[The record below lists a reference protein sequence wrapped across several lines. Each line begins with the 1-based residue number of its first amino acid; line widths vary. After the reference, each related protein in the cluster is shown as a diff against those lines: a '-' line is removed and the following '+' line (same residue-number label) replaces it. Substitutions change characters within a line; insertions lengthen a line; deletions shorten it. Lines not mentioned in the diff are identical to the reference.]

1 MRASGQAGKQLWE
14 RGHVDVRTVYLDH
27 AATTP
32 VHPKVLEEMMPY
44 FSVKFGNPSNLHDVG
59 REAKN
64 AVEEARART
73 AAFIGAKPE
82 EIYFTA
88 SGAESNN
95 FAVKG
100 LAQANSQ
107 KGKHLIV
114 SQLEHFSVLH
124 PVKTLEKA
132 GFTVTYLPTDQTGLV
147 DPDDVAKAITKDTIL
162 VSVMHANNEIGTIEP
177 IAEIAKITREK
188 GVLFHTDAV
197 ASAGWIPVNVLDLG
211 VDALSLSGHQF
222 YGPKGAAALFVRK
235 GVRIKPQI
243 EGGIQEDGRRAG
255 TENVPAIVGLGKAA
269 ELAAAEGE
277 RRRDHTQVLRD
288 LLQKGLQERID
299 HLVVNGHPTS
309 RLPHNLNV
317 SMWYVEGESMLLFLN
332 MEGIS
337 VSSGSACTSRS
348 LKASH
353 VLTCIG
359 TDAAVA
365 NGTLL
370 MTLGTGTTAEDV
382 AYVTEK
388 LPPIVQRLR
397 EMSPLYEDMIKQ
409 EKAR

>member
-1 MRASGQAGKQLWE
+1 MRK
-14 RGHVDVRTVYLDH
+14 VYLDH

-32 VHPKVLEEMMPY
+32 VHPKVLEAMLPY
-44 FSVKFGNPSNLHDVG
+44 FSGKFGNPSNLHDIG

-64 AVEEARART
+64 AVEEARVRT
-73 AAFIGAKPE
+73 SALIGAGAD
-82 EIYFTA
+82 EIFFTA

-95 FAVKG
+95 FALKG
-100 LAQANSQ
+100 LAQANAQ
-107 KGKHLIV
+107 KGKHIIV
-114 SQLEHFSVLH
+114 SQIEHFSILH
-124 PVKTLEKA
+124 PAKTLEKS
-132 GFTVTYLPTDQTGLV
+132 GFSVTYLPTDKQGLV
-147 DPDDVAKAITKDTIL
+147 SPDDVARAITKETIL
-162 VSVMHANNEIGTIEP
+162 VSIMHANNEIGTIEP
-177 IAEIAKITREK
+177 IEEIAKITRER

-197 ASAGWIPVNVLDLG
+197 ATTGWIPVEVKALG
-211 VDALSLSGHQF
+211 VDALSLSAHQF

-269 ELAAAEGE
+269 ELAGADIPN
-277 RRRDHTQVLRD
+277 RMNYLSSLRD
-288 LLQKGLQERID
+288 RLQKGLMEKID
-299 HLVVNGHPTS
+299 HLVINGHPTK
-309 RLPHNLNV
+309 RLPCSLNV
-317 SMWYVEGESMLLFLN
+317 SLWYVEGESMLLFLN

-348 LKASH
+348 LKTSH

-359 TDAAVA
+359 ADAAVA

-370 MTLGTGTTAEDV
+370 MSLGMGNTAEDID
-382 AYVTEK
+382 YVIEK

-397 EMSPLYEDMIKQ
+397 EMSPLYEDMIKK
-409 EKAR
+409 EKEK

>member
-1 MRASGQAGKQLWE
+1 MRK
-14 RGHVDVRTVYLDH
+14 VYLDH

-32 VHPKVLEEMMPY
+32 VHPKVLEAMMPY
-44 FSVKFGNPSNLHDVG
+44 FSGKFGNPSNLHDTG
-59 REAKN
+59 REAKD
-64 AVEEARART
+64 AVEEARAKT
-73 AAFIGAKPE
+73 AALIGAKPE
-82 EIYFTA
+82 EIFFTS

-95 FAVKG
+95 FALKG

-107 KGKHLIV
+107 KGKHIIV
-114 SQLEHFSVLH
+114 SQIEHFSLLH
-124 PVKTLEKA
+124 PAKSLEKS
-132 GFTVTYLPTDQTGLV
+132 GFSVTYLPTDKEGLV
-147 DPDDVAKAITKDTIL
+147 DPGDVGAAITKDTIL
-162 VSVMHANNEIGTIEP
+162 VSIMHANNEIGTIQP
-177 IAEIAKITREK
+177 IEEISKITKEK

-197 ASAGWIPVNVLDLG
+197 ATTGWIPVNVQTLG
-211 VDALSLSGHQF
+211 VDALSLSAHQF
-222 YGPKGAAALFVRK
+222 YGPKGAAALFLRK

-255 TENVPAIVGLGKAA
+255 TENVPALVGLGKAA
-269 ELAAAEGE
+269 ELATTEVRNRMSYLAP
-277 RRRDHTQVLRD
+277 LRD
-288 LLQKGLQERID
+288 RLQKGLMDKID
-299 HLVVNGHPTS
+299 HVVVNGHPTR

-332 MEGIS
+332 MDGVS

-348 LKASH
+348 LKSSH

-370 MTLGTGTTAEDV
+370 LTLGMGNTAEDID
-382 AYVTEK
+382 YVIEK

-397 EMSPLYEDMIKQ
+397 EMSPLYEDMIKK
-409 EKAR
+409 EKVR

>member
-1 MRASGQAGKQLWE
+1 MRK
-14 RGHVDVRTVYLDH
+14 VYLDH

-32 VHPKVLEEMMPY
+32 VHPKVLEAMLPF
-44 FSVKFGNPSNLHDVG
+44 FSGSFGNPSNLHDVG

-64 AVEEARART
+64 AVEEARAKT
-73 AAFIGAKPE
+73 AALIGAKAE
-82 EIYFTA
+82 EIYFTS

-95 FAVKG
+95 FALKG

-107 KGKHLIV
+107 KGNHIIV
-114 SQLEHFSVLH
+114 SQIEHFSVLH
-124 PVKTLEKA
+124 PAKTLEKS
-132 GFTVTYLPTDQTGLV
+132 GFSVTYLETDETGLV
-147 DPDDVAKAITKDTIL
+147 DPDDVAKSITKDTIL
-162 VSVMHANNEIGTIEP
+162 VSIMHANNEIGTIQP
-177 IAEIAKITREK
+177 IEEIGRVTKEK

-197 ASAGWIPVNVLDLG
+197 ASAGWVPVNVKTLG

-222 YGPKGAAALFVRK
+222 YGPKGAAALFLRK

-255 TENVPAIVGLGKAA
+255 PENVPAIVGLGRAA
-269 ELAAAEGE
+269 EIAAAEIPH
-277 RRRDHTQVLRD
+277 RVSYLSVLRD
-288 LLQKGLQERID
+288 RLEQGLTGKID
-299 HLVVNGHPTS
+299 HMVVNAHPTR

-353 VLTCIG
+353 VLVCIG

-370 MTLGTGTTAEDV
+370 MTLGMETTVDDID
-382 AYVTEK
+382 YVIEK

-397 EMSPLYEDMIKQ
+397 EMSPLYEDMIKK
-409 EKAR
+409 EKAG

>member
-1 MRASGQAGKQLWE
+1 MRK
-14 RGHVDVRTVYLDH
+14 VYLDH

-32 VHPKVLEEMMPY
+32 VHPKVLEAMLPY
-44 FSVKFGNPSNLHDVG
+44 FTTAFGNPSNLHDVG

-64 AVEEARART
+64 AVDEARAKT
-73 AAFIGAKPE
+73 ALLIGSKPE
-82 EIYFTA
+82 EIIFTS

-95 FAVKG
+95 FALKG

-107 KGKHLIV
+107 KGKHIIV
-114 SQLEHFSVLH
+114 SQIEHFSILH
-124 PVKTLEKA
+124 TAKGLEKA
-132 GFTVTYLPTDQTGLV
+132 GFTVTYVPTDKQGIV
-147 DPDDVAKAITKDTIL
+147 DPGDVAKAITKETIL
-162 VSVMHANNEIGTIEP
+162 VSIMHANNEIGTIEP
-177 IAEIAKITREK
+177 IEEIGKITKEK

-197 ASAGWIPVNVLDLG
+197 ATTGWVPVNVQALG

-222 YGPKGAAALFVRK
+222 YGPKGAAALYVRK
-235 GVRIKPQI
+235 GVRIKPQL

-255 TENVPAIVGLGKAA
+255 TEDVPALVGLGKAA
-269 ELAAAEGE
+269 ELATAEIPN
-277 RRRDHTQVLRD
+277 RMSYLTPLRD
-288 LLQKGLQERID
+288 RLQKGLMEKID
-299 HLVVNGHPTS
+299 HMVINGHPTR

-317 SMWYVEGESMLLFLN
+317 SMWFVEGESMLLFLN

-348 LKASH
+348 LKSSH

-370 MTLGTGTTAEDV
+370 LSLGMGNSAEDID
-382 AYVTEK
+382 YVIEK

-397 EMSPLYEDMIKQ
+397 EMSPLYEDMLKK
-409 EKAR
+409 EKVK

>member
-1 MRASGQAGKQLWE
+1 MRK
-14 RGHVDVRTVYLDH
+14 VYLDH

-32 VHPKVLEEMMPY
+32 VHPKVLEAMLPF
-44 FSVKFGNPSNLHDVG
+44 FSGSFGNPSNLHDVG

-64 AVEEARART
+64 AVEEARAKT
-73 AAFIGAKPE
+73 AALIGAQAE
-82 EIYFTA
+82 EIYFTS

-95 FAVKG
+95 FALKG

-107 KGKHLIV
+107 KGNHIIV
-114 SQLEHFSVLH
+114 SQIEHFSVLH
-124 PVKTLEKA
+124 PAKTLEKS
-132 GFTVTYLPTDQTGLV
+132 GFSVTYLETDKTGLV
-147 DPDDVAKAITKDTIL
+147 DPDDVAKSITKDTIL
-162 VSVMHANNEIGTIEP
+162 VSIMHANNEIGTIQP
-177 IAEIAKITREK
+177 IEEIGRVTKEK

-197 ASAGWIPVNVLDLG
+197 ASAGWVPVNVKTLG

-222 YGPKGAAALFVRK
+222 YGPKGAAALFLRK

-255 TENVPAIVGLGKAA
+255 TENVPAIVGLGRAA
-269 ELAAAEGE
+269 EIAAAEIPH
-277 RRRDHTQVLRD
+277 RVSYLSVLRD
-288 LLQKGLQERID
+288 RLEQGLTGKID
-299 HLVVNGHPTS
+299 HMVVNGHPTR

-353 VLTCIG
+353 VLVCIG

-370 MTLGTGTTAEDV
+370 MTLGMENTVEDID
-382 AYVTEK
+382 YVIEK

-397 EMSPLYEDMIKQ
+397 EMSRHYEDMINK
-409 EKAR
+409 EKAG

>member
-1 MRASGQAGKQLWE
+1 MRK
-14 RGHVDVRTVYLDH
+14 VYLDH

-32 VHPKVLEEMMPY
+32 VHPKVLEAMMPY
-44 FSVKFGNPSNLHDVG
+44 FSASFGNPSNLHDIG

-64 AVEEARART
+64 AVEEARAKT
-73 AAFIGAKPE
+73 AALIGAKPE
-82 EIYFTA
+82 EIFFTS

-95 FAVKG
+95 FALKG

-107 KGKHLIV
+107 KGRHIIV
-114 SQLEHFSVLH
+114 SQIEHFSVLH
-124 PVKTLEKA
+124 PAKTLEKS
-132 GFTVTYLPTDQTGLV
+132 GFAVTYLKTDKQGLV
-147 DPDDVAKAITKDTIL
+147 DPNDVAKAITKDTVL

-177 IAEIAKITREK
+177 IEEISKITREK
-188 GVLFHTDAV
+188 GVLLHTDAV
-197 ASAGWIPVNVLDLG
+197 ATTGWVPVNVGALG
-211 VDALSLSGHQF
+211 VDALSLAGHQF
-222 YGPKGAAALFVRK
+222 YGPKGAAALYVRK
-235 GVRIKPQI
+235 GVRIKPQL
-243 EGGIQEDGRRAG
+243 EGGVQEDGRRAG
-255 TENVPAIVGLGKAA
+255 TENVPALVGLGKAA
-269 ELAAAEGE
+269 ELAQAEVQN
-277 RRRDHTQVLRD
+277 RMAYLAPLRD
-288 LLQKGLQERID
+288 RLQKGLQDRID
-299 HLVVNGHPTS
+299 HLVINGHPAR
-309 RLPHNLNV
+309 RLPHNLNL

-370 MTLGTGTTAEDV
+370 MTLGMGNTAEDID
-382 AYVTEK
+382 YVIEK

-397 EMSPLYEDMIKQ
+397 EMSPLYEDMIKK
-409 EKAR
+409 EKVR

>member
-1 MRASGQAGKQLWE
+1 MLTVKN
-14 RGHVDVRTVYLDH
+14 VYLDH

-32 VHPKVLEEMMPY
+32 AHPKVVEAMLPY
-44 FSVKFGNPSNLHDVG
+44 FTDKFGNPSNLHDIG

-64 AVEEARART
+64 AIDDARAKT
-73 AAFIGAKPE
+73 AALIGAKPE
-82 EIYFTA
+82 EIFFTS

-95 FAVKG
+95 LALKG

-107 KGKHLIV
+107 KGKNIIV
-114 SQLEHFSVLH
+114 SQIEHFSILH
-124 PVKTLEKA
+124 PAKTLEKS
-132 GFTVTYLPTDQTGLV
+132 GFTVTYLPVDKQGLV
-147 DPDDVAKAITKDTIL
+147 DPADVAKAITKDTVL
-162 VSVMHANNEIGTIEP
+162 VSIMHANNEIGTIEP
-177 IAEIAKITREK
+177 IEEISAITREK

-197 ASAGWIPVNVLDLG
+197 ATTGWIPVDVKALG

-222 YGPKGAAALFVRK
+222 YGPKGAAALYVRK
-235 GVRIKPQI
+235 GVRVKPQI

-255 TENVPAIVGLGKAA
+255 TENVPALVGLGKAS
-269 ELAAAEGE
+269 EIAAAEIP
-277 RRRDHTQVLRD
+277 RRMSYVAALRD
-288 LLQKGLQERID
+288 RLQKGLVEEID
-299 HLVVNGHPTS
+299 HLVINGHPS
-309 RLPHNLNV
+309 KRLPNHLNI
-317 SMWYVEGESMLLFLN
+317 SLWYVEGESMLLFLN

-370 MTLGTGTTAEDV
+370 MTLGMGNTAEDID
-382 AYVTEK
+382 YVTEK

-397 EMSPLYEDMIKQ
+397 EMSPLYEDMIKK
-409 EKAR
+409 EKAG

>member
-1 MRASGQAGKQLWE
+1 MKK
-14 RGHVDVRTVYLDH
+14 VYLDH

-32 VHPKVLEEMMPY
+32 VHPKVLEAMLPF
-44 FSVKFGNPSNLHDVG
+44 FSDKFGNPSNLHDIG

-64 AVEEARART
+64 AVEEARAKT
-73 AAFIGAKPE
+73 AALLGARPE
-82 EIYFTA
+82 EIYFTS
-88 SGAESNN
+88 SGAEANN
-95 FAVKG
+95 FALKG
-100 LAQANSQ
+100 IVQANSQ
-107 KGKHLIV
+107 KGRHIIV
-114 SQLEHFSVLH
+114 SQIEHFSILH

-132 GFTVTYLPTDQTGLV
+132 GFTVTYLPTDKQGLV
-147 DPDDVAKAITKDTIL
+147 DPDAVANAITKETVL
-162 VSVMHANNEIGTIEP
+162 VSIMHANNEIGTIEP
-177 IAEIAKITREK
+177 IEEISKITKER

-197 ASAGWIPVNVLDLG
+197 ATVGWIPVNVQTLG

-222 YGPKGAAALFVRK
+222 YGPKGAAALYVRK

-255 TENVPAIVGLGKAA
+255 TENVPALVGLGKAA
-269 ELAAAEGE
+269 ELAAAEVLHRMGY
-277 RRRDHTQVLRD
+277 VAPLRD
-288 LLQKGLQERID
+288 RLQKGLMEKID
-299 HLVVNGHPTS
+299 HLVINGHPTR

-348 LKASH
+348 LKSSH
-353 VLTCIG
+353 VLACIG

-370 MTLGTGTTAEDV
+370 LTLGMGTTAEDID
-382 AYVTEK
+382 YVVEK

-397 EMSPLYEDMIKQ
+397 EMSPLYEDMIKK
-409 EKAR
+409 EAARK

>member
-1 MRASGQAGKQLWE
+1 MRK
-14 RGHVDVRTVYLDH
+14 VYLDH

-32 VHPKVLEEMMPY
+32 VHPKVLEAMMPY
-44 FSVKFGNPSNLHDVG
+44 FSNIFGNPSNLHDIG

-64 AVEEARART
+64 AVEEARTKT
-73 AAFIGAKPE
+73 AALVGAKPE
-82 EIYFTA
+82 EIIFTA

-95 FAVKG
+95 FALKG
-100 LAQANSQ
+100 LAQANAQ
-107 KGKHLIV
+107 KGKHIIV
-114 SQLEHFSVLH
+114 SQIEHFSILH
-124 PVKTLEKA
+124 PAKSLEKS
-132 GFTVTYLPTDQTGLV
+132 GFTVTYLPTDKEGLV
-147 DPDDVAKAITKDTIL
+147 NPDDIAKAITRETIL
-162 VSVMHANNEIGTIEP
+162 VSIMHANNEIGTIEP
-177 IAEIAKITREK
+177 IEDISKITKEK

-197 ASAGWIPVNVLDLG
+197 ATTGWIPVNVQALG

-222 YGPKGAAALFVRK
+222 YGPKGAAALYVRK
-235 GVRIKPQI
+235 GVRIRPQI
-243 EGGIQEDGRRAG
+243 EGGIQEEGRRSG
-255 TENVPAIVGLGKAA
+255 TENVPGIVGLGKAA
-269 ELAAAEGE
+269 ELAKTEIE
-277 RRRDHTQVLRD
+277 RRMSYLAPLRD
-288 LLQKGLQERID
+288 RLQKGLLDKID
-299 HLVVNGHPTS
+299 HLVVNGHPAK

-348 LKASH
+348 LKSSH

-370 MTLGTGTTAEDV
+370 MTLGMGNTAEDID
-382 AYVTEK
+382 YVIEK

-397 EMSPLYEDMIKQ
+397 EMSPLYEDMIKK
-409 EKAR
+409 EKVR

>member
-1 MRASGQAGKQLWE
+1 MRS
-14 RGHVDVRTVYLDH
+14 VYLDH

-32 VHPKVLEEMMPY
+32 VHPKVLEAMLPY
-44 FSVKFGNPSNLHDVG
+44 FSNKFGNPSNLHDIG

-64 AVEEARART
+64 AVEEARTKT
-73 AAFIGAKPE
+73 AALIGAKSGE
-82 EIYFTA
+82 LYFTS

-95 FAVKG
+95 FALKG

-107 KGKHLIV
+107 KGKHIIL
-114 SQLEHFSVLH
+114 SQIEHFSLLH
-124 PVKTLEKA
+124 PAKTLEKA
-132 GFTVTYLPTDQTGLV
+132 GFAVTYLPTDKEGLV
-147 DPDDVAKAITKDTIL
+147 DPDEVAKAITKDTIL
-162 VSVMHANNEIGTIEP
+162 VSIMHANNEIGTIEP
-177 IAEIAKITREK
+177 IETIAKITKEK
-188 GVLFHTDAV
+188 GVLLHTDAV
-197 ASAGWIPVNVLDLG
+197 ATTGWIPVDVEALG

-222 YGPKGAAALFVRK
+222 YGPKGAAALYVRK

-255 TENVPAIVGLGKAA
+255 TENVPALVGLGKAA
-269 ELAAAEGE
+269 ELAAAEVQN
-277 RRRDHTQVLRD
+277 RMSYTAQLRD
-288 LLQKGLQERID
+288 KLQKGLLERID
-299 HLVVNGHPTS
+299 DMVINGHRER

-317 SMWYVEGESMLLFLN
+317 SFWYVEGESMLLFLN

-348 LKASH
+348 LKSSH

-370 MTLGTGTTAEDV
+370 MTLGMGNSAEDID
-382 AYVTEK
+382 YVLEK

-397 EMSPLYEDMIKQ
+397 EMSPLYEDMVK
-409 EKAR
+409 KKRAAAR

>member
-1 MRASGQAGKQLWE
+1 MRK
-14 RGHVDVRTVYLDH
+14 VYLDH

-32 VHPKVLEEMMPY
+32 VHPKVLEAMLPY

-59 REAKN
+59 REAKD
-64 AVEEARART
+64 AVEEARAKT
-73 AAFIGAKPE
+73 AALLNGKPE

-95 FAVKG
+95 FAIKG
-100 LAQANSQ
+100 LVLANSQ
-107 KGKHLIV
+107 KGKHIIV

-124 PVKTLEKA
+124 PVKTLEKS
-132 GFTVTYLPTDQTGLV
+132 GFSVTYLATDKTGLV
-147 DPDDVAKAITKDTIL
+147 DPADVAKAITKDTVL
-162 VSVMHANNEIGTIEP
+162 VSIMHANNEIGTIQP
-177 IAEIAKITREK
+177 IEEIGKITKEK

-197 ASAGWIPVNVLDLG
+197 ASVGWVPVDVQALG

-255 TENVPAIVGLGKAA
+255 TENVPAIVGLGKAS
-269 ELAAAEGE
+269 ELAAAEVPH
-277 RRRDHTQVLRD
+277 RLSYLTALRD
-288 LLQKGLQERID
+288 RLQNGLREKID
-299 HLVVNGHPTS
+299 HLVINGHPTH

-332 MEGIS
+332 MDGVS

-348 LKASH
+348 LKVSH

-370 MTLGTGTTAEDV
+370 LSLGMGNTAEDID
-382 AYVTEK
+382 YVIEK

-397 EMSPLYEDMIKQ
+397 DMSPLYEDMIKQ
-409 EKAR
+409 EKVR

>member
-1 MRASGQAGKQLWE
+1 MRK
-14 RGHVDVRTVYLDH
+14 VYLDH

-32 VHPKVLEEMMPY
+32 VHPKVLEAMLPF
-44 FSVKFGNPSNLHDVG
+44 FSGRFGNPSNLHDIG

-64 AVEEARART
+64 AVEEARAKT
-73 AAFIGAKPE
+73 AALIGAKPE
-82 EIYFTA
+82 EIFFTA

-95 FAVKG
+95 FALKG

-107 KGKHLIV
+107 KGKHIIV

-124 PVKTLEKA
+124 PAKTLEKS
-132 GFTVTYLPTDQTGLV
+132 GFTVTALPTDREGLV
-147 DPDDVAKAITKDTIL
+147 NPDDVAKAITKDTVL
-162 VSVMHANNEIGTIEP
+162 VSIMHANNEIGTIEP
-177 IAEIAKITREK
+177 IEEISKITRER

-197 ASAGWIPVNVLDLG
+197 ATTGWVPVNVGALG

-243 EGGIQEDGRRAG
+243 EGGIQEEGRRAG
-255 TENVPAIVGLGKAA
+255 TENVPGIVGLGRAA
-269 ELAAAEGE
+269 ELAAAEIPQ
-277 RRRDHTQVLRD
+277 RMSYLAPLRD
-288 LLQKGLQERID
+288 RLQKGLLDKID
-299 HLVVNGHPTS
+299 HMVINGHPTK

-348 LKASH
+348 LKSSH

-370 MTLGTGTTAEDV
+370 LSLGMGNTKEDID
-382 AYVTEK
+382 YVTEK

-397 EMSPLYEDMIKQ
+397 EMSPLYEDMIKK
-409 EKAR
+409 EKVR

>member
-1 MRASGQAGKQLWE
+1 MR
-14 RGHVDVRTVYLDH
+14 HVYLDH

-32 VHPKVLEEMMPY
+32 VHPKVLDAMLPY
-44 FSVKFGNPSNLHDVG
+44 FTVKFGNPSNLHDIG

-64 AVEEARART
+64 AVEEARAKMGT
-73 AAFIGAKPE
+73 LIGARAD
-82 EIYFTA
+82 EIFFTA

-95 FAVKG
+95 FAIKG

-107 KGKHLIV
+107 KGKHIIV
-114 SQLEHFSVLH
+114 SQLEHFSILH
-124 PVKTLEKA
+124 PAKTLEKS
-132 GFTVTYLPTDQTGLV
+132 GFTVTYLPTDKQGLV
-147 DPDDVAKAITKDTIL
+147 NPDDVARAVTKETIL
-162 VSVMHANNEIGTIEP
+162 VSIMHANNEIGTIEP
-177 IAEIAKITREK
+177 IEEIGRITKEK

-197 ASAGWIPVNVLDLG
+197 ATTGWIPVDVKSLG
-211 VDALSLSGHQF
+211 VDALSFSGHQF
-222 YGPKGAAALFVRK
+222 YGPKGAAGLFVRK
-235 GVRIKPQI
+235 GVRIKPQM

-269 ELAAAEGE
+269 EISTVEISNRINYVAP
-277 RRRDHTQVLRD
+277 LRD
-288 LLQKGLQERID
+288 RLQKGLVEKID
-299 HLVVNGHPTS
+299 HLVINGHPTK

-317 SMWYVEGESMLLFLN
+317 SFWYVEVESMLLFLN
-332 MEGIS
+332 MQGIS

-348 LKASH
+348 LKSSH

-370 MTLGTGTTAEDV
+370 LSLGMGNTAEDID
-382 AYVTEK
+382 YVIET

-397 EMSPLYEDMIKQ
+397 EMSPLYEDMIKK
-409 EKAR
+409 EKGK

>member
-1 MRASGQAGKQLWE
+1 MRK
-14 RGHVDVRTVYLDH
+14 VYLDH

-32 VHPKVLEEMMPY
+32 AHPKVVEAMMPY
-44 FSVKFGNPSNLHDVG
+44 FTGKFGNPSNLHDMG

-64 AVEEARART
+64 AVEEARAKT
-73 AAFIGAKPE
+73 SALIGAKPE
-82 EIYFTA
+82 EIFFTS

-95 FAVKG
+95 FALKG

-107 KGKHLIV
+107 KGRHIIV
-114 SQLEHFSVLH
+114 SQIEHFSVLH
-124 PVKTLEKA
+124 PAKTLEKA
-132 GFTVTYLPTDQTGLV
+132 GFTVTYVPTDRTGLV
-147 DPDDVAKAITKDTIL
+147 DPGDIAKAITKDTVL
-162 VSVMHANNEIGTIEP
+162 VSIMHANNEIGTIEP
-177 IAEIAKITREK
+177 IEEIAKITKEK

-197 ASAGWIPVNVLDLG
+197 ASVGWIPVDVKALG

-243 EGGIQEDGRRAG
+243 EGGIQEEGRRAG
-255 TENVPAIVGLGKAA
+255 TENVPAVVGLGKAA
-269 ELAAAEGE
+269 ELAAAEVPH
-277 RRRDHTQVLRD
+277 RMSYTAQLRD
-288 LLQKGLQERID
+288 RLQKGLTERIE
-299 HLVVNGHPTS
+299 HVVINGHPTR
-309 RLPHNLNV
+309 RLPNNLNL

-332 MEGIS
+332 MEGVS

-370 MTLGTGTTAEDV
+370 MTLGMGSTAEDMD
-382 AYVTEK
+382 YVIEK

-397 EMSPLYEDMIKQ
+397 EMSPLYEDMIK
-409 EKAR
+409 KK

>member
-1 MRASGQAGKQLWE
+1 MRK
-14 RGHVDVRTVYLDH
+14 VYLDH

-32 VHPKVLEEMMPY
+32 VHPKVLEAMLPY
-44 FSVKFGNPSNLHDVG
+44 FSVRFGNPSNLHDVG

-64 AVEEARART
+64 AVDEAREKT
-73 AAFIGAKPE
+73 ALLIGAKPE
-82 EIYFTA
+82 EIFFTS

-95 FAVKG
+95 FALKG

-107 KGKHLIV
+107 KGNHIIV
-114 SQLEHFSVLH
+114 SQIEHFSVLH
-124 PVKTLEKA
+124 PVKTLEKS
-132 GFTVTYLPTDQTGLV
+132 GFKVTYIDTDKTGLV
-147 DPDDVAKAITKDTIL
+147 DPADIAKAITKETIL
-162 VSVMHANNEIGTIEP
+162 VSIMHANNEIGTIEP
-177 IAEIAKITREK
+177 IEEISKITREK

-197 ASAGWIPVNVLDLG
+197 ASTGWIPVDVKTLG

-235 GVRIKPQI
+235 GVRIKPQL
-243 EGGIQEDGRRAG
+243 EGGIQEEGRRSG

-269 ELAAAEGE
+269 ELAVAEVLH
-277 RRRDHTQVLRD
+277 RMSYVSALRD
-288 LLQKGLQERID
+288 RLQKGLTEKIS
-299 HLVVNGHPTS
+299 HLVINGHPTR

-332 MEGIS
+332 MQGVS

-348 LKASH
+348 LKSSH
-353 VLTCIG
+353 VLVCIG

-370 MTLGTGTTAEDV
+370 LSLGAGNTAEDID
-382 AYVTEK
+382 YVIDT

-397 EMSPLYEDMIKQ
+397 EMSPLYEDMIKK
-409 EKAR
+409 EKVR

>member
-1 MRASGQAGKQLWE
+1 MMRK
-14 RGHVDVRTVYLDH
+14 VYLDH

-32 VHPKVLEEMMPY
+32 VHPKVLEAMLPY
-44 FSVKFGNPSNLHDVG
+44 FSVRFGNPSNLHDVG

-64 AVEEARART
+64 AVDEAREKT
-73 AAFIGAKPE
+73 ALLIGAKSE
-82 EIYFTA
+82 EIFFTS

-95 FAVKG
+95 FALKG

-107 KGKHLIV
+107 KGNHIIV
-114 SQLEHFSVLH
+114 SQIEHFSVLH
-124 PVKTLEKA
+124 PVKTLEKS
-132 GFTVTYLPTDQTGLV
+132 GFKVTYIDTDKTGLV
-147 DPDDVAKAITKDTIL
+147 DPAAIAKAITKETIL
-162 VSVMHANNEIGTIEP
+162 VSIMHANNEIGTIEP
-177 IAEIAKITREK
+177 IEEISKITREK

-197 ASAGWIPVNVLDLG
+197 ATTGWVPVDVKALG

-235 GVRIKPQI
+235 GVRIKPQL
-243 EGGIQEDGRRAG
+243 EGGIQEEGRRAG

-269 ELAAAEGE
+269 ELAVAEVLH
-277 RRRDHTQVLRD
+277 RMSYVSALRD
-288 LLQKGLQERID
+288 RLQKGLTEKIS
-299 HLVVNGHPTS
+299 HLVINGHPTR

-332 MEGIS
+332 MQGVS

-348 LKASH
+348 LKSSH
-353 VLTCIG
+353 VLVCIG

-370 MTLGTGTTAEDV
+370 LSLGAGNTAEDID
-382 AYVTEK
+382 YVIDT

-397 EMSPLYEDMIKQ
+397 EMSPLYEDMIKK
-409 EKAR
+409 EKVR